1 MNNNKVY
8 AYLYYYFH
16 ELWILLNIN
25 RQTVLRKKGTTSI
38 INQKLYPVNPRV
50 VIPIKSSSFEDRREC
65 M

>member
-1 MNNNKVY
+1 
-8 AYLYYYFH
+8 
-16 ELWILLNIN
+16 LLNIN